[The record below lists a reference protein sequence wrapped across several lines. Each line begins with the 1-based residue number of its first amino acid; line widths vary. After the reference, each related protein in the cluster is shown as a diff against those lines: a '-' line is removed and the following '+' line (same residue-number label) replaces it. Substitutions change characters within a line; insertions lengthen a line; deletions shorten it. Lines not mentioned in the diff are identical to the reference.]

1 MSLLFQAVEIV
12 VTAFQTL
19 ASIPLIQQFSTF
31 LAERMFAVFF
41 TNSLVPAFL
50 GYSASELNAL
60 LGDIVASYMAII
72 GVLIG
77 ASKLI
82 PGAGR

>member
-1 MSLLFQAVEIV
+1 MNLLFQAVEMV
-12 VTAFQTL
+12 VAVFRIL
-19 ASIPLIQQFSTF
+19 ASVPLIQQFSTF
-31 LAERMFAVFF
+31 LAERLFAVFF

-50 GYSASELNAL
+50 GYSAPELSAL
-60 LGDIVASYMAII
+60 LGDIVASYLVIT
-72 GVLIG
+72 GVLIS

>member
-1 MSLLFQAVEIV
+1 MSLLFQAVDIV
-12 VTAFQTL
+12 VAAFHTL
-19 ASIPLIQQFSTF
+19 ANVPPIQQFSTF

-50 GYSASELNAL
+50 GYSAPELNAL

-77 ASKLI
+77 GSKFI

>member
-1 MSLLFQAVEIV
+1 MSLLFQAVDIV
-12 VTAFQTL
+12 VAAFHTL
-19 ASIPLIQQFSTF
+19 ASIPPIQQFSTF

-50 GYSASELNAL
+50 GYSAPELSAL
-60 LGDIVASYMAII
+60 LGDIVASYLAII
-72 GVLIG
+72 GVVIG
-77 ASKLI
+77 ASKII

>member
-1 MSLLFQAVEIV
+1 MSLLFQAVEMV

-19 ASIPLIQQFSTF
+19 ASVPLIQPLSTF

-50 GYSASELNAL
+50 GYSAPKLNAL
-60 LGDIVASYMAII
+60 LGDIVASYLAII

-77 ASKLI
+77 ASKII

>member
-1 MSLLFQAVEIV
+1 MNLLFQAVEMV
-12 VTAFQTL
+12 VAAFHTL
-19 ASIPLIQQFSTF
+19 ASVPLIQQFSTF
-31 LAERMFAVFF
+31 LAERLFAVFF
-41 TNSLVPAFL
+41 TNRFVPAFL
-50 GYSASELNAL
+50 GYSAPELSAL
-60 LGDIVASYMAII
+60 LGDIVASYLAII

>member
-1 MSLLFQAVEIV
+1 MSLLFQAVEIIV
-12 VTAFQTL
+12 AAFHTL
-19 ASIPLIQQFSTF
+19 ASVPLVQPLSTF

-41 TNSLVPAFL
+41 TNSLVPTFL
-50 GYSASELNAL
+50 GYSAPEFNAL
-60 LGDIVASYMAII
+60 LGDIVASYLAIV

-77 ASKLI
+77 ASKII